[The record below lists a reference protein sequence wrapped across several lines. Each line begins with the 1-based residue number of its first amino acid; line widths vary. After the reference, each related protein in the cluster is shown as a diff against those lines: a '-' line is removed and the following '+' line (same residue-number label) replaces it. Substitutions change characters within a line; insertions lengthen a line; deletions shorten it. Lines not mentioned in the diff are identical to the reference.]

1 MSIDYMAG
9 SYNEPKPIDELAFIL
24 GKFGWNTKL
33 SDLSEDQVHVLIFAL
48 QEAKKLTEE
57 IDIGKLEDKYY
68 QSTGAWPTTSIP
80 F

>member
-24 GKFGWNTKL
+24 GKFGWDTKL

-48 QEAKKLTEE
+48 QEAAKLTEE

>member
-24 GKFGWNTKL
+24 GKFGWDTKV

>member
-24 GKFGWNTKL
+24 GKFGWDTKF

>member
-1 MSIDYMAG
+1 LS
-9 SYNEPKPIDELAFIL
+9 NEPKPIDELAFIL
-24 GKFGWNTKL
+24 GTFGWETKF
-33 SDLSEDQVHVLIFAL
+33 SDLTEDQVHVLIFAL

-68 QSTGAWPTTSIP
+68 QSTGSWPSTSIP

>member
-24 GKFGWNTKL
+24 GKFGWDTKL

-68 QSTGAWPTTSIP
+68 KSTGTWPSTSIP

>member
-24 GKFGWNTKL
+24 GKFGWDTKL

>member
-1 MSIDYMAG
+1 MSDL
-9 SYNEPKPIDELAFIL
+9 PKPINELSFVL
-24 GKFGWNTKL
+24 EKFGWDTKF

-57 IDIGKLEDKYY
+57 IEIGKLEDKYY
-68 QSTGAWPTTSIP
+68 QSTGAWPSTSIP

>member
-24 GKFGWNTKL
+24 GKFGWDTKL

-48 QEAKKLTEE
+48 QEAEKLSEE

-68 QSTGAWPTTSIP
+68 QSTGAWPSTSIP

>member
-1 MSIDYMAG
+1 MNIDYMAG

-24 GKFGWNTKL
+24 GKFGWDTKL

>member
-68 QSTGAWPTTSIP
+68 QSTGAWPSTSIP

>member
-1 MSIDYMAG
+1 MS
-9 SYNEPKPIDELAFIL
+9 NEQKPIKELAFIL
-24 GKFGWNTKL
+24 GTFGRDTKF

-48 QEAKKLTEE
+48 QEAAKLTEE